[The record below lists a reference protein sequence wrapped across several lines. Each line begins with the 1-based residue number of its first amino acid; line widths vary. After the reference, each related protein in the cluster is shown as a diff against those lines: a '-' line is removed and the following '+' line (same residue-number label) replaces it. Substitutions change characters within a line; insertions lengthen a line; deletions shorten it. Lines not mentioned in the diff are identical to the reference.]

1 MSIAHFTLATRNVI
15 ATRDFFSETL
25 GWKPIERPGNADID
39 GAWLRIAPGQ
49 ELHLLHVSDYE
60 PSNFEKEFGRHFA
73 VEYPLAGFSDL
84 KKRLASLGAEL
95 IAPIR
100 ETPFERFFFKDLN
113 GYIFEV
119 IDKGRTPEI

>member
-1 MSIAHFTLATRNVI
+1 MSIAHFTLATRDVI

-25 GWKPIERPGNADID
+25 GWNPIDRPGNVDID

-49 ELHLLHVSDYE
+49 ELHLLYISDYE

-73 VEYPLAGFSDL
+73 VEYPLDGFSDL
-84 KKRLASLGAEL
+84 KKRLVSLGAEL

-119 IDKGRTPEI
+119 IDKGRTPEV

>member
-1 MSIAHFTLATRNVI
+1 MSIAHFTLATRDVI

-25 GWKPIERPGNADID
+25 GWKPIERPGNVDID

-49 ELHLLHVSDYE
+49 ELHLLHISDYE
-60 PSNFEKEFGRHFA
+60 PSDFEKEFGRHFA
-73 VEYPLAGFSDL
+73 VEYPLAGFPDL
-84 KKRLASLGAEL
+84 KKRLVNWGAEL

-119 IDKGRTPEI
+119 IDEGRTPEI

>member
-1 MSIAHFTLATRNVI
+1 MSIAHFTLATRDVI

-25 GWKPIERPGNADID
+25 GWNPIDIPGNVDID

-49 ELHLLHVSDYE
+49 ELHLLYISDYE

-84 KKRLASLGAEL
+84 KKRLVSLGAEL

>member
-1 MSIAHFTLATRNVI
+1 MSIAHFTLATRDVI

-25 GWKPIERPGNADID
+25 RWKPIERPGNVDIY

-60 PSNFEKEFGRHFA
+60 PSDFEKEFGRHFA

-84 KKRLASLGAEL
+84 KKRLVNWGAEL

-119 IDKGRTPEI
+119 IDEGRTPEI